1 MTEYAIVIVRLSEE
15 DGGGYLGYA
24 PDLPGCMSDGA
35 TMAEAAANA
44 EAALAEWLDGA
55 KSLGHAIPMPGDA
68 ARRAGDR
75 ERKLVAALQAY
86 VDYSQSADRK
96 IRDLERKLSELI
108 AVLKDEAGRPRIDL
122 PRTDVAAP
130 VRRRPH

>member
-1 MTEYAIVIVRLSEE
+1 MTEYPIVIVRLSEE

-35 TMAEAAANA
+35 TITEAATNA
-44 EAALAEWLDGA
+44 EAALAEWLEGA
-55 KSLGHAIPMPGDA
+55 ASLGHAIPLPGEA
-68 ARRAGDR
+68 ARRAGER
-75 ERKLVAALQAY
+75 ERKLVDALQAY

-96 IRDLERKLSELI
+96 ISGLERRLSELI

-130 VRRRPH
+130 ARRRPH